1 MANAGHASF
10 STTKRYIKLAGVTF
24 HDAAQER
31 ERRLLGLST
40 ELSTDLASPER
51 TSADLT
57 PHSEAENPLVDAA

>member
-1 MANAGHASF
+1 MANAGYASF

-40 ELSTDLASPER
+40 EISTAPASPES
-51 TSADLT
+51 TSADVT
-57 PHSEAENPLVDAA
+57 PHGEAEEPPVDAA